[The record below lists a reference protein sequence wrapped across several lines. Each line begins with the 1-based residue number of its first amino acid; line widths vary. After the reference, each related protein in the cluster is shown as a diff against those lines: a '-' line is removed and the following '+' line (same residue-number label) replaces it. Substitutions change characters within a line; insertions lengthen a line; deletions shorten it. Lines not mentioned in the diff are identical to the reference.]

1 MNITM
6 QKLVAFASVFLS
18 FVLPIHASS
27 TQEDFTGIGHIYVL
41 NSSDWRTATPALKVG
56 CLDASGKFV
65 KDVANTSC
73 GVFERLADYPYT
85 LSTSKGNC
93 TFNDDKQP
101 NNSDSLYGQMDYAWS
116 CGKDYKSDIYDE
128 LYTINGFPYVFLCFG
143 DIACYYDAKRTPA
156 RGDKLSLWQYHWGS
170 QQMGITPGHIQLLLM
185 WDKIGDLPKREG
197 NSGIP
202 GPRVE
207 LQDGQQIPL
216 LGKRTKVLEA

>member
-1 MNITM
+1 M
-6 QKLVAFASVFLS
+6 QKLIAFMSIFLS
-18 FVLPIHASS
+18 FILPTHAGID
-27 TQEDFTGIGHIYVL
+27 QEDFNGIGHIYVL
-41 NSSDWRTATPALKVG
+41 NSSDWRTATPDLKVG

-65 KDVANTSC
+65 KEVSKRSC

-93 TFNDDKQP
+93 TFDDNKQP

-116 CGKDYKSDIYDE
+116 CGKGYKSEIYDE

-143 DIACYYDAKRTPA
+143 DIACFYDAKRAPA
-156 RGDKLSLWQYHWGS
+156 RGERLSLWQFHWGS

-197 NSGIP
+197 SSEIP

-207 LQDGQQIPL
+207 LQDGQQVPL
-216 LGKRTKVLEA
+216 LGKKTKILEV